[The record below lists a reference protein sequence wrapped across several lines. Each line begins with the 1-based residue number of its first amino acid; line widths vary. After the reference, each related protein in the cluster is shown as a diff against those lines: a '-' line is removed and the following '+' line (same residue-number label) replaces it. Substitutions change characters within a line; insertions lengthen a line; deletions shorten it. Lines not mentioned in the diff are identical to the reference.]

1 MIKTVKGVT
10 AKLTTARDMGY
21 KYCKVSVD
29 NNNIGCALIKD
40 ILDSI
45 SYCSTPGGKIRTFV
59 HRGYEYSVDEGI
71 EITILTDEEFLE
83 HYIGLP
89 CNKDLVEKEQD
100 KVMRDA
106 LEKMKIQDVGKLTKE
121 EMDHL
126 NGMLEARD
134 ALRNTIKANPVE
146 EDDDDEEDEDEEEEQ
161 IEDEERNNDKPKD
174 GFFSRFKRWLKG
186 DVGYKR

>member
-10 AKLTTARDMGY
+10 EKLTTASDMGY
-21 KYCKVSVD
+21 KYCTVSVD

-45 SYCSTPGGKIRTFV
+45 RYCCTPGGKIRTFI
-59 HRGYEYSVDEGI
+59 HRGYEYPVEKGI
-71 EITILTDEEFLE
+71 EITILTDEEFFE

-106 LEKMKIQDVGKLTKE
+106 LEKMKIE
-121 EMDHL
+121 EMEYP

-134 ALRNTIKANPVE
+134 ALRNTIKAKPVE
-146 EDDDDEEDEDEEEEQ
+146 EDDDDEEDEYEEEEQ
-161 IEDEERNNDKPKD
+161 IEDEERNNDKPQD

>member
-1 MIKTVKGVT
+1 M
-10 AKLTTARDMGY
+10 
-21 KYCKVSVD
+21 
-29 NNNIGCALIKD
+29 
-40 ILDSI
+40 
-45 SYCSTPGGKIRTFV
+45 
-59 HRGYEYSVDEGI
+59 
-71 EITILTDEEFLE
+71 EF
-83 HYIGLP
+83 
-89 CNKDLVEKEQD
+89 KQEKD

-121 EMDHL
+121 EMEHL

-134 ALRNTIKANPVE
+134 ALRNTIKAKPVE
-146 EDDDDEEDEDEEEEQ
+146 EDDDEEEEQ

>member
-10 AKLTTARDMGY
+10 AKLTTAMDMGY

-45 SYCSTPGGKIRTFV
+45 SYCCTPGGKIRTFI
-59 HRGYEYSVDEGI
+59 HRGYEYSVEEGI

-106 LEKMKIQDVGKLTKE
+106 LEKMKIKDIAKLTKDE
-121 EMDHL
+121 IENL
-126 NGMLEARD
+126 NGMLDARD
-134 ALRNTIKANPVE
+134 ALRNTIKATPVE
-146 EDDDDEEDEDEEEEQ
+146 EDDEDEEEDEEEEQ